1 MNGHLSSA
9 QISEWILGSRTME
22 ADRHIQDCLECRTE
36 IARCESGLAAFG
48 QTVRSLAAL
57 QPTAVPDA
65 WVSVPQPAVWRWAAA
80 ATAFMFVVGLPIYWN
95 TKNDQ
100 QELSRQD
107 SELMERVHTQLLRS
121 VPAPLE
127 PLFELMEEEGK
138 ETSQ

>member
-22 ADRHIQDCLECRTE
+22 AERHIQDCTECRAE

-48 QTVRSLAAL
+48 QSVRSLAAM
-57 QPTAVPDA
+57 QPAVPDA
-65 WVSVPQPAVWRWAAA
+65 RVSAHQPAVWRWAAA
-80 ATAFMFVVGLPIYWN
+80 ATAFVFAVGLPIYWN
-95 TKNDQ
+95 TKNNR
-100 QELSRQD
+100 QELFRQD
-107 SELMERVHTQLLRS
+107 SELMERVHAQLSRS

-127 PLFELMEEEGK
+127 PLLELMEEEGK